1 MGCWWWCLSQEKKLT
16 DSCAETPSSPS
27 PLPAMCP
34 VPRTVCS
41 ACGQRG
47 PPALTPAQEKPQKE
61 NRYERGPSWPMQERK
76 VRLPASEGTQIS
88 SRSWY
93 AFHCVYSLDTV
104 IVPQKSASWNPGN
117 QGAVISVDILGSL
130 LLFLNISL
138 EHRSLEK
145 EKRLWKMNS
154 LFLPSLLITQ
164 VLSTSKC

>member
-1 MGCWWWCLSQEKKLT
+1 MSFPGEEVDRQLCRDAHLPHPRCLRCALSQGL
-16 DSCAETPSSPS
+16 CAQHGSTWVLLLSH
-27 PLPAMCP
+27 LL
-34 VPRTVCS
+34 RKNH
-41 ACGQRG
+41 RR
-47 PPALTPAQEKPQKE
+47 K
-61 NRYERGPSWPMQERK
+61 NRYERPSWPMQERTEGTA
-76 VRLPASEGTQIS
+76 ASEGTQIS

-145 EKRLWKMNS
+145 REKTLKNE
-154 LFLPSLLITQ
+154 LIFLPS
-164 VLSTSKC
+164 S